1 MTQKI
6 FRSACITALLVI
18 IAFFVTVIPITVSFC
33 TEAVKKE
40 LKTEAEFLL
49 HGLDTVGFDY
59 LTDTAEKGNRVT
71 LISPEGEVIFDNSAD
86 PEGMENHFDRE
97 EIKDAHENGEGY
109 AVRRS
114 STLSTIKVYY
124 AVKLTDGSVLR
135 VSGSAVSLGTLI
147 TELTPAA
154 ALILAAALAL
164 SVLFALRTSKGI
176 TAELE
181 KIDLS
186 HPSEET
192 AFTELRPILRR
203 ITEQSRLITRQMEEL
218 RLRRHE
224 FESITQH
231 MDDGLIIID
240 ERAKIISANKIASTL
255 FGLHQIESAGD
266 QYTLNNQTLDHFNAD
281 KKVRQVISDSL
292 LGTKGEAF
300 IVTEEKTYRMIAEP
314 VVIDGSVSGVAILM
328 LDETEKEKREELRRE
343 FTSNISHEL
352 KTPLTSISGFA
363 ELIRSGIAGDNTLHF
378 ADNIYKEAQRLITL
392 VNDIIKLSRLDG
404 KAPELHFEEIDLLAA
419 ARGVAQRLTNVA
431 EKNGITIDVNGT
443 SENITADDRLLEEI
457 IYNLCDNAVKYGKTG
472 GKVTVTVSR
481 RPDGKATL
489 SVADDGI
496 GIPRE
501 QLDRVFERFYRVD
514 KSHSKS
520 IGGTGLGLSI
530 VKHGVACHGGE
541 ITLSST
547 PNVGTTVT
555 VTFPAVFNV
564 DLT

>member
-6 FRSACITALLVI
+6 FRSACLTALLVI
-18 IAFFVTVIPITVSFC
+18 IAFFITVIPITVSFC

-71 LISPEGEVIFDNSAD
+71 MISPEGKVLFDNSAD

-97 EIKDAHENGEGY
+97 EIQNAIEHGEGY

-135 VSGSAVSLGTLI
+135 VSGSAVSLGNLI

-176 TAELE
+176 TSELE
-181 KIDLS
+181 KIDLN

-192 AFTELRPILRR
+192 AYTELRPILRR

-224 FESITQH
+224 FESITQN

-240 ERAKIISANKIASTL
+240 ERAKIISANKIAATL
-255 FGLHQIESAGD
+255 LGFHQSESAGD

-281 KKVRQVISDSL
+281 NKVRQVISESL

-314 VVIDGSVSGVAILM
+314 VMIDGSVSGVAILM

-378 ADNIYKEAQRLITL
+378 ADNIYKEAQRLIIL

-404 KAPELHFEEIDLLAA
+404 KAPELHFEEIDLLAS
-419 ARGVAQRLTNVA
+419 ARGVAQRLSNVA
-431 EKNGITIDVNGT
+431 DKNGITIEVNGT

-457 IYNLCDNAVKYGKTG
+457 IYNLCDNAVKYGKQN

-481 RPDGKATL
+481 RTDGKATL
-489 SVADDGI
+489 SVADNGI
-496 GIPRE
+496 GIPAE
-501 QLDRVFERFYRVD
+501 QQSRVFERFYRVD
-514 KSHSKS
+514 KSHSNA

-541 ITLSST
+541 ITLNST

-555 VTFPAVFNV
+555 VTFPAVFNI